1 MNEIIKDYEQ
11 TQIQKILKNS
21 KVTDF
26 GPGDTVKVNVKI
38 KEGNKERV
46 QAFQGVCI
54 GKKNNGLNSS
64 FSVRKISSGE
74 GVERVFPLYSNV
86 IESIERIKVGDVRRA
101 KLYYLRELS
110 GKKARIA
117 ERTDGRSY
125 DDEQFIS
132 TIKDTEGVASNI
144 KEDQVP
150 SDSPNTEEAPVE
162 VAAKEVVESSP
173 KEAKEEATAE
183 QKVEVSAKEEAKEEA
198 PANEKVEEPEAKS

>member
-1 MNEIIKDYEQ
+1 MNEIIKNYEQ
-11 TQIQKILKNS
+11 TQIQQILKNS

-86 IESIERIKVGDVRRA
+86 IDSIERIKVGDVRRA

-110 GKKARIA
+110 GKKAREKMHKILEA
-117 ERTDGRSY
+117 LYNEKKILNHGMEVGKELAYVLSGGDTDL
-125 DDEQFIS
+125 DKVV
-132 TIKDTEGVASNI
+132 T
-144 KEDQVP
+144 EDQMYKLELNSFMKLVDNKKTQDRIVHTLKTGKP
-150 SDSPNTEEAPVE
+150 LIN
-162 VAAKEVVESSP
+162 
-173 KEAKEEATAE
+173 
-183 QKVEVSAKEEAKEEA
+183 
-198 PANEKVEEPEAKS
+198 

>member
-1 MNEIIKDYEQ
+1 MNEIIKNYEQ
-11 TQIQKILKNS
+11 TQIQQILKNS

-86 IESIERIKVGDVRRA
+86 IDSIERIKVGDVRRA

-117 ERTDGRSY
+117 ERTDGRAY
-125 DDEQFIS
+125 DDEQFVS
-132 TIKDTEGVASNI
+132 TIKDEEEVVEPSQEAAPSPEPVSSEEVPAETV
-144 KEDQVP
+144 KEEKVE
-150 SDSPNTEEAPVE
+150 TAPVE
-162 VAAKEVVESSP
+162 TTNDED
-173 KEAKEEATAE
+173 KEEAL
-183 QKVEVSAKEEAKEEA
+183 VE
-198 PANEKVEEPEAKS
+198 EKAAEPEAKS